1 MARIKIGDVFEIS
14 TPKGK
19 AYLQYVYKHE
29 TIGELI
35 RILDGLYVDGCERLD
50 ELVENKELYFI
61 HFPLGA
67 AYKRRIVNKIGN
79 YLLPTNFKLPRKFR
93 DDHIVRG
100 EFICWHIVDYDSWQR
115 ESVKE
120 LSEEQ
125 KKLSPLGTW
134 NDTLLIEK
142 LVDDW
147 TLDEW
152 S

>member
-19 AYLQYVYKHE
+19 AYLQYVHKHE

-50 ELVENKELYFI
+50 ELVENKELYLI
-61 HFPLGA
+61 HFPLGI
-67 AYKRRIVNKIGN
+67 AYKRRIVNKMGN
-79 YLLPTNFKLPRKFR
+79 YPLPTNFKLPRKFR
-93 DDHIVRG
+93 DDHIIRG

-125 KKLSPLGTW
+125 KKLSPWGTW

-152 S
+152 G